1 MTIQEAVDR
10 AVRDD
15 AWIRPVAWRGTGAA
29 LEVSGIYVR
38 HVPFLHGHEPVYY
51 QVCVAD
57 VLGEWETVTPDVV
70 HAEGGN
76 NENL

>member
-1 MTIQEAVDR
+1 MTIQAAIRESANGT
-10 AVRDD
+10 
-15 AWIRPVAWRGTGAA
+15 WIRPVAWCGTGAA

-57 VLGEWETVTPDVV
+57 VLGEWETVTSDVV
-70 HAEGGN
+70 YAEGGSQ
-76 NENL
+76 